1 MPTVNITDNLESES
15 INKNHALS
23 SFDVRNEMLDKI
35 LDDELY
41 NQELYNGGVGS
52 RYDSVLDVN
61 NIKSNLFSIITKST
75 NFDVSNIDRL
85 EEIDVSN
92 ISMSYNK
99 TADMYRNQKAV
110 DYYVQG
116 KKQKFETRNKELL
129 QGVDNRIR
137 QKDIFT
143 YYYKKYNAQKKILLY
158 IVLASIL
165 TICLTYLN
173 KRFKFLV
180 TDTIF
185 ILAIGILFAILVIN
199 ICAQLF
205 EIFFR
210 NNINFDEYDFMF
222 QNKSNVSNII
232 EKSDKE
238 NEREKCDAEIKAYTG
253 RSI

>member
-1 MPTVNITDNLESES
+1 MSTVSIIDNLESKS
-15 INKNHALS
+15 INKNRALS

-41 NQELYNGGVGS
+41 NQELYNNTGLGS
-52 RYDSVLDVN
+52 RYAN
-61 NIKSNLFSIITKST
+61 NAVAIKDHLFDIINNST
-75 NFDVSNIDRL
+75 NFDISNVDRL
-85 EEIDVSN
+85 QEIDVSS
-92 ISMSYNK
+92 ISMTYNK

-129 QGVDNRIR
+129 ESVDNRIR
-137 QKDIFT
+137 QKEIFT
-143 YYYKKYNAQKKILLY
+143 YYYKKYNAQKKILFY
-158 IVLASIL
+158 IVIASIL

-173 KRFKFLV
+173 KRFNFLV

-210 NNINFDEYDFMF
+210 NNINFDEYDFIF
-222 QNKSNVSNII
+222 QNKSNVNNII
-232 EKSDKE
+232 EKSNNE
-238 NEREKCDAEIKAYTG
+238 NEREKCNAEIKAYQG
-253 RSI
+253 R

>member
-1 MPTVNITDNLESES
+1 MPTVNIPDNLESES

-41 NQELYNGGVGS
+41 NQELYNDVGVGS
-52 RYDSVLDVN
+52 RYAANVEG
-61 NIKSNLFSIITKST
+61 IKTNLFNIIKTST

-92 ISMSYNK
+92 ISLSYNK

-129 QGVDNRIR
+129 QDVDNRIR
-137 QKDIFT
+137 QKEILT
-143 YYYKKYNAQKKILLY
+143 YYYKKYKAQKKILLY

-238 NEREKCDAEIKAYTG
+238 NEREKCDAEIKAYQG
-253 RSI
+253 R

>member
-1 MPTVNITDNLESES
+1 MTTVNITDNLESES

-41 NQELYNGGVGS
+41 NQELYNGGNGS
-52 RYDSVLDVN
+52 RY
-61 NIKSNLFSIITKST
+61 NIDGGNIEEIKTDLFDIIKKST

-92 ISMSYNK
+92 IALAYNK

-116 KKQKFETRNKELL
+116 KKKKFETRNKELL
-129 QGVDNRIR
+129 QDVDNRIR
-137 QKDIFT
+137 QKEIFT
-143 YYYKKYNAQKKILLY
+143 YYYKKYNAQKKILFY
-158 IVLASIL
+158 IVIASIL

-222 QNKSNVSNII
+222 QNKSNVNNII

-238 NEREKCDAEIKAYTG
+238 NEREKCDAEIKAYQG
-253 RSI
+253 R